1 MRIAAVVLLAI
12 VLGAC
17 AGPQVGPT
25 EAPPTAAP
33 STPDP
38 VPVGDG
44 LVGSLPEAFNGVPT
58 TKVSLTLQGRA
69 TPRVFLKTLGRLG
82 RTPPET
88 ELALAFGSGAAVYA
102 MRVDDTTG
110 SEILQ
115 ALIEQAGY
123 PPDASPIP
131 TVGIGGKQVTKLA
144 SAVGP
149 YLYPTDDTL
158 YYVEARD
165 DDTAAIA
172 LEELP

>member
-17 AGPQVGPT
+17 AGPEVGPT
-25 EAPPTAAP
+25 EAPPTPVP

-38 VPVGDG
+38 APVGVG
-44 LVGSLPEAFNGVPT
+44 LVGSLPEAFNGMPT

-82 RTPPET
+82 KTPPET
-88 ELALAFGSGAAVYA
+88 ELALAFGSGAALYA

-110 SEILQ
+110 SEIVQ
-115 ALIEQAGY
+115 ALIEETGY
-123 PPDASPIP
+123 LPDASPLP

-149 YLYPTDDTL
+149 YLYPTADAL
-158 YYVEARD
+158 YFVEARD
-165 DDTAAIA
+165 DATAAIV
-172 LEELP
+172 LQELP